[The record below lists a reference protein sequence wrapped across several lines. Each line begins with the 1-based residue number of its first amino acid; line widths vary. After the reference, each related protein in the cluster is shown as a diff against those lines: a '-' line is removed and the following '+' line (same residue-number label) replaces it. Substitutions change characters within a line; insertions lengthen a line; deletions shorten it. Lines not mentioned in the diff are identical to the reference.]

1 MWCVWCGVCDV
12 VCGCG
17 VCGVVWC
24 GVVWCGVVWCG
35 VVWCGVV
42 WCGVVWCGVVWCGV
56 VWCGVVWCG
65 VALCANVLDCFD
77 AFTAKEQV
85 SLVIYCFSSVSLS
98 VSLPVHACDCQVCL
112 YAALLALYSRSM
124 LRLSLVNQSARSHIT
139 CYFPRSIGVLFLI
152 SIVQIC
158 CLSDSNMS

>member
-1 MWCVWCGVCDV
+1 MMWCVWCGVM
-12 VCGCG
+12 
-17 VCGVVWC
+17 WC
-24 GVVWCGVVWCG
+24 
-35 VVWCGVV
+35 
-42 WCGVVWCGVVWCGV
+42 
-56 VWCGVVWCG
+56 VWCG

-98 VSLPVHACDCQVCL
+98 VSLPVHTYDCQVCL

-124 LRLSLVNQSARSHIT
+124 LRLSLVNQSARLHIT
-139 CYFPRSIGVLFLI
+139 CSFPRSIGALFLI

-158 CLSDSNMS
+158 CLCDNNMSWVMDSSFAKSAGRRRSLVLQPVQKGNELLSPLIIAAHS